1 MSVFSDS
8 MIMAKRSLRHTF
20 RSLDTIITV
29 VATPVVMMLMFVY
42 VFNGVFDTGPISPI
56 NYITPG
62 IMLMCIVS
70 GIAYT
75 AFRLNN
81 DIQKG
86 IINRFKTMPVAPS
99 SILTGHAISSLL
111 SNLFSVLLVLLIALL
126 AGFQSQ
132 AGVMDWLLF
141 GGIVFLFTLASTW
154 LAIMFGLLAKTA
166 EGAGVFSYA
175 FIFLLFISPAFV
187 VTDKLN
193 PIVKAFAE
201 NQPLTPII
209 ETMRS
214 LTLSGTA
221 GDSAWLAVG
230 WCLALL
236 VVSYAFAL
244 RIYNKKTA

>member
-1 MSVFSDS
+1 MSVFSDT

-29 VATPVVMMLMFVY
+29 VATPVAMMLMFVY
-42 VFNGVFDTGPISPI
+42 VFNGVFDTGPIEPI

-86 IINRFKTMPVAPS
+86 IIDRFKTMPVAPS
-99 SILTGHAISSLL
+99 SILAGHAVSSLL
-111 SNLFSVLLVLLIALL
+111 SNLFSVLLVLGIALL
-126 AGFQSQ
+126 AGFRSE
-132 AGVMDWLLF
+132 AGILEWLLF
-141 GGIVFLFTLASTW
+141 GGITFLFTLASTW

-214 LTLSGTA
+214 LTLDGAA
-221 GDSAWLAVG
+221 GDSVWLAIG

-236 VVSYAFAL
+236 VVSYVFAL
-244 RIYNKKTA
+244 RVYKTRTA

>member
-1 MSVFSDS
+1 MSALSDT

-42 VFNGVFDTGPISPI
+42 VFNGVFDTGPIAPI
-56 NYITPG
+56 DYITPG

-99 SILTGHAISSLL
+99 SILAGHAVSSLL
-111 SNLFSVLLVLLIALL
+111 SNLFSVVLVLAIALL
-126 AGFQSQ
+126 AGFRSE
-132 AGVMDWLLF
+132 AGVMEWLLF
-141 GGIVFLFTLASTW
+141 GGIVLLFTLASTW
-154 LAIMFGLLAKTA
+154 LAIFFGLAAKTA

-214 LTLSGTA
+214 LTLNGTA

-236 VVSYAFAL
+236 VASYALAL
-244 RIYNKKTA
+244 RVYKSKTA

>member
-29 VATPVVMMLMFVY
+29 VATPVAMMLMFIY
-42 VFNGVFDTGPISPI
+42 VFNGVFDTGAIAPID
-56 NYITPG
+56 YITPG
-62 IMLMCIVS
+62 IMLMCILS

-99 SILTGHAISSLL
+99 SILAGHAVSSVL
-111 SNLFSVLLVLLIALL
+111 SNLFSVVLVLLIALL
-126 AGFQSQ
+126 IGFRSE
-132 AGVMDWLLF
+132 AGVLEWLLF

-154 LAIMFGLLAKTA
+154 LAIFFGLLAKTA
-166 EGAGVFSYA
+166 EGAGVFSYVFLA
-175 FIFLLFISPAFV
+175 LLFISPAFV
-187 VTDKLN
+187 VIDKLN

-201 NQPLTPII
+201 NQPLTHII
-209 ETMRS
+209 ETLRS
-214 LTLSGTA
+214 LTLTGTA

-230 WCLALL
+230 WCVGLLA
-236 VVSYAFAL
+236 VAYMAAL
-244 RIYNKKTA
+244 KVYGKKTA